1 MARKYSIQ
9 TQTGDG
15 VTETILVDRA
25 DTLAEA
31 FQKALSLSEPGSSV
45 SAYEDIGEATTPT
58 TNVGDSAM
66 DTAPGGPLYTPT
78 ILDISDEDTVLNPQT
93 AGVIERM
100 VNNANTFSVN
110 NFSTV
115 IDPSGTTQNILRSNF
130 LENLQNNPAN
140 AVNAI
145 REYTEQNESILVD
158 DVVNT
163 YKDELTS
170 RLEQA
175 GANQAQI
182 NTQLGLFDNFTAKI
196 ETYRNQ
202 PETLTRFLETA
213 SKARE
218 INNYISANEM
228 GGNPFSRSKI
238 RISSG
243 IDTNEAET
251 LKFLENMREAGD
263 DATPNFRNIGA
274 TDADSMTEG
283 GATQFDPTEFTQTVT
298 PGNVTPFANG
308 DDNGANG
315 SNGGNGDDDDKKDIE
330 NKVKTALG
338 TEILDTELTDFI
350 EENKDRLIDED
361 GELSPL
367 GFILIDAFSR
377 DIASRREAALAPFG
391 VSSPFAAISA
401 FGPDSPEAQEA
412 ARLAL
417 ATGTTSPYGALL
429 ARSGVQPTTAEID
442 QILRGGL
449 TVTQQR
455 ELEESL
461 ARGGLTAQERLAE
474 QRAQQLPSLFQSL
487 TPQTLGALSR
497 VLGSEQAVREAIS
510 PFITQSAMQQ
520 QQTPMQPTPTQP
532 YQEEM
537 FPETTRV
544 NLALGDPLNQTG
556 PFTRRVAETPARQ
569 PRATVGQYLTANPFD
584 RGAIETEAALA
595 GEDLQPFLQAATP
608 FGATT
613 ARGGLSPF
621 TRRRSTL

>member
-1 MARKYSIQ
+1 MARRYSIE

-15 VTETILVDRA
+15 VTETIIVDRA
-25 DTLAEA
+25 DSLAEA
-31 FQKALSLSEPGSSV
+31 FQKALSLSAPGSSV
-45 SAYEDIGEATTPT
+45 SAYEDIGEATTPST
-58 TNVGDSAM
+58 SIGDRAR

-93 AGVIERM
+93 ARIIERM
-100 VNNANTFSVN
+100 IDNRKSFSVY
-110 NFSTV
+110 
-115 IDPSGTTQNILRSNF
+115 
-130 LENLQNNPAN
+130 ENLSVGGRDGAGLQRRFEDGDGAVITAYVRGNKANPN
-140 AVNAI
+140 
-145 REYTEQNESILVD
+145 QPILIE

-163 YKDELTS
+163 YRDELTS

-175 GANQAQI
+175 GANQTEI
-182 NTQLGLFDNFTAKI
+182 NTQLGLFNNFTAKI
-196 ETYRNQ
+196 EAYRNQ
-202 PETLTRFLETA
+202 PETLTRFLDTA
-213 SKARE
+213 LNAKQLNIE
-218 INNYISANEM
+218 
-228 GGNPFSRSKI
+228 GNPFSRSFI
-238 RISSG
+238 GPRLEE
-243 IDTNEAET
+243 DETTNFE
-251 LKFLENMREAGD
+251 
-263 DATPNFRNIGA
+263 NIGA
-274 TDADSMTEG
+274 TDAESMTAG
-283 GATQFDPTEFTQTVT
+283 GATQFDPTQFEQTINVQ
-298 PGNVTPFANG
+298 NVTPFANG
-308 DDNGANG
+308 NANGANG
-315 SNGGNGDDDDKKDIE
+315 GNGGNGDKKKDDA
-330 NKVKTALG
+330 VKKAEEALG
-338 TEILDTELTDFI
+338 TEILNTELTDFI
-350 EENKDRLIDED
+350 EENQDRLIGED

-377 DIASRREAALAPFG
+377 DIASRREAELAPFG

-401 FGPDSPEAQEA
+401 FGPDSPQAQEA

-449 TVTQQR
+449 TVTEQR

-461 ARGGLTAQERLAE
+461 ARGGLTVQERLAE

-544 NLALGDPLNQTG
+544 NLALGNPLNQTG
-556 PFTRRVAETPARQ
+556 PFIRRVPETPARQ

-595 GEDLQPFLQAATP
+595 GEDLQPFFQAATP

-621 TRRRSTL
+621 RRQRSTL

>member
-1 MARKYSIQ
+1 MARRYSIE

-15 VTETILVDRA
+15 VTETIIVDRA
-25 DTLAEA
+25 DSLAEA

-45 SAYEDIGEATTPT
+45 SAYEDIGEATTPST
-58 TNVGDSAM
+58 SIGDRAR

-93 AGVIERM
+93 ARIIERM
-100 VNNANTFSVN
+100 IDNRKSFSVY
-110 NFSTV
+110 
-115 IDPSGTTQNILRSNF
+115 
-130 LENLQNNPAN
+130 ENLSVGGRDGAGLQRRFEDGDGAVITAYVRGNRANPN
-140 AVNAI
+140 
-145 REYTEQNESILVD
+145 QPILIE

-163 YKDELTS
+163 YRDELTS

-175 GANQAQI
+175 GANQTEI
-182 NTQLGLFDNFTAKI
+182 NTQLGLFNNFTAKI
-196 ETYRNQ
+196 EAYRNQ
-202 PETLTRFLETA
+202 PETLTRFLDTA
-213 SKARE
+213 LNAKQLNIE
-218 INNYISANEM
+218 
-228 GGNPFSRSKI
+228 GNPFSRSFI
-238 RISSG
+238 GPR
-243 IDTNEAET
+243 
-251 LKFLENMREAGD
+251 LEED
-263 DATPNFRNIGA
+263 ETPNFENIGA
-274 TDADSMTEG
+274 TDAESMTAG
-283 GATQFDPTEFTQTVT
+283 GATQFDPTDFEQTTNVQ
-298 PGNVTPFANG
+298 NVTPFANG
-308 DDNGANG
+308 NANGANG
-315 SNGGNGDDDDKKDIE
+315 GNGGNGDKKKDDA
-330 NKVKTALG
+330 VKKAEEAFG

-350 EENKDRLIDED
+350 EENQDRLIGED

-377 DIASRREAALAPFG
+377 DIASRREAELAPFG

-449 TVTQQR
+449 TVTEQR

-461 ARGGLTAQERLAE
+461 ARGGLTVQERLAE

-520 QQTPMQPTPTQP
+520 TPMQPTPTQP

-544 NLALGDPLNQTG
+544 NLALGNPLNQTG
-556 PFTRRVAETPARQ
+556 PFIRRVPETPARQ

-621 TRRRSTL
+621 RRQRSTL

>member
-1 MARKYSIQ
+1 MARRYSIE

-15 VTETILVDRA
+15 VTETIIVDRA
-25 DTLAEA
+25 DSLAEA

-45 SAYEDIGEATTPT
+45 SAYEDIGEATTPST
-58 TNVGDSAM
+58 SIGDRAR

-93 AGVIERM
+93 ARVIERM
-100 VNNANTFSVN
+100 IDNRKSFSVY
-110 NFSTV
+110 
-115 IDPSGTTQNILRSNF
+115 
-130 LENLQNNPAN
+130 ENLSVGGRDGAGLQRRFEDGDGAVITAYVRGNRANPN
-140 AVNAI
+140 
-145 REYTEQNESILVD
+145 QPILIE

-163 YKDELTS
+163 YRDELTS

-175 GANQAQI
+175 GANQTEI
-182 NTQLGLFDNFTAKI
+182 NTQLGLFNNFTAKI
-196 ETYRNQ
+196 EAYRNQ
-202 PETLTRFLETA
+202 PETLTRFLDTA
-213 SKARE
+213 LNAKQLNIE
-218 INNYISANEM
+218 
-228 GGNPFSRSKI
+228 GNPFSRSFI
-238 RISSG
+238 GPR
-243 IDTNEAET
+243 
-251 LKFLENMREAGD
+251 LEED
-263 DATPNFRNIGA
+263 ETPNFENIGA
-274 TDADSMTEG
+274 TDAESMTAG
-283 GATQFDPTEFTQTVT
+283 GATQFDPTKFEQTTNVQ
-298 PGNVTPFANG
+298 NVTPFANG
-308 DDNGANG
+308 NANGANG
-315 SNGGNGDDDDKKDIE
+315 GNGGNGDKKKDDA
-330 NKVKTALG
+330 VKKAEEALG
-338 TEILDTELTDFI
+338 TEILNTELTDFI
-350 EENKDRLIDED
+350 EENQDRLIGED

-377 DIASRREAALAPFG
+377 DIASRREAELAPFG

-401 FGPDSPEAQEA
+401 FGPDSPQAQEA

-449 TVTQQR
+449 TVTEQR

-461 ARGGLTAQERLAE
+461 ARGGLTVQERLAE

-520 QQTPMQPTPTQP
+520 TPMQPTPTQP

-544 NLALGDPLNQTG
+544 NLALGNPLNQTG
-556 PFTRRVAETPARQ
+556 PFIRRVPETPARQ

-621 TRRRSTL
+621 RRQRSTL

>member
-1 MARKYSIQ
+1 MARRYSIE

-15 VTETILVDRA
+15 VTETIIVDRA
-25 DTLAEA
+25 DSLAEA

-45 SAYEDIGEATTPT
+45 SAYEDIGEATTPST
-58 TNVGDSAM
+58 SIGDRAR

-93 AGVIERM
+93 ARIIERM
-100 VNNANTFSVN
+100 IDNRKSFSVY
-110 NFSTV
+110 
-115 IDPSGTTQNILRSNF
+115 
-130 LENLQNNPAN
+130 ENLSVGGRDGAGLQRRFEDGDGAVITAYVRGNRANPN
-140 AVNAI
+140 
-145 REYTEQNESILVD
+145 QPILIE

-163 YKDELTS
+163 YRDELTS

-175 GANQAQI
+175 GANQTEI
-182 NTQLGLFDNFTAKI
+182 NTQLGLFNNFTAKI
-196 ETYRNQ
+196 EAYRNQ
-202 PETLTRFLETA
+202 PETLTRFLDTA
-213 SKARE
+213 LNAKQLNIE
-218 INNYISANEM
+218 
-228 GGNPFSRSKI
+228 GNPFSRSFI
-238 RISSG
+238 GPR
-243 IDTNEAET
+243 
-251 LKFLENMREAGD
+251 LEED
-263 DATPNFRNIGA
+263 ETPNFENIGA
-274 TDADSMTEG
+274 TDAESMTAG
-283 GATQFDPTEFTQTVT
+283 GATQFDPTDFEQTTNVQ
-298 PGNVTPFANG
+298 NVTPFANG
-308 DDNGANG
+308 NANGANG
-315 SNGGNGDDDDKKDIE
+315 GNGGNGDKKKDDA
-330 NKVKTALG
+330 VKKAEEALG
-338 TEILDTELTDFI
+338 TEILNTELTDFI
-350 EENKDRLIDED
+350 EENQDRLIGED

-377 DIASRREAALAPFG
+377 DIASRREAELAPFG

-401 FGPDSPEAQEA
+401 FGPDSPQAQEA

-520 QQTPMQPTPTQP
+520 TPMQPTPTQP

-544 NLALGDPLNQTG
+544 NLALGNPLNQTG
-556 PFTRRVAETPARQ
+556 PFIRRVPETPARQ

-621 TRRRSTL
+621 RRQRSTL

>member
-1 MARKYSIQ
+1 MARRYSIE

-15 VTETILVDRA
+15 VTETIIVDRA
-25 DTLAEA
+25 DSLAEA

-45 SAYEDIGEATTPT
+45 SAYEDIGEATTPST
-58 TNVGDSAM
+58 SIGDRAR

-93 AGVIERM
+93 ARIIERM
-100 VNNANTFSVN
+100 IDNRKSFSVY
-110 NFSTV
+110 
-115 IDPSGTTQNILRSNF
+115 
-130 LENLQNNPAN
+130 ENLSVGGRDGAGLQRRFEDGDGAVITAYVRGNRANPN
-140 AVNAI
+140 
-145 REYTEQNESILVD
+145 QPILIE

-163 YKDELTS
+163 YRDELTS

-175 GANQAQI
+175 GANQTEI
-182 NTQLGLFDNFTAKI
+182 NTQLGLFNNFTAKI
-196 ETYRNQ
+196 EAYRNQ
-202 PETLTRFLETA
+202 PETLTRFLDTA
-213 SKARE
+213 LNAKQLNIE
-218 INNYISANEM
+218 
-228 GGNPFSRSKI
+228 GNPFSRSFI
-238 RISSG
+238 GPR
-243 IDTNEAET
+243 
-251 LKFLENMREAGD
+251 LEED
-263 DATPNFRNIGA
+263 ETPNFENIGA
-274 TDADSMTEG
+274 TDAESMTAG
-283 GATQFDPTEFTQTVT
+283 GATQFDPTKFEQTTNVQ
-298 PGNVTPFANG
+298 NVTPFANG
-308 DDNGANG
+308 NANGANG
-315 SNGGNGDDDDKKDIE
+315 GNGGNGDKKKDDA
-330 NKVKTALG
+330 VKKAEEALG
-338 TEILDTELTDFI
+338 TEILNTELTDFI
-350 EENKDRLIDED
+350 EENQDRLIGED

-377 DIASRREAALAPFG
+377 DIASRREAELAPFG

-401 FGPDSPEAQEA
+401 FGPDSPQAQEA

-520 QQTPMQPTPTQP
+520 TPMQPTPTQP

-544 NLALGDPLNQTG
+544 NLALGNPLNQTG
-556 PFTRRVAETPARQ
+556 PFIRRVPETPARQ

-621 TRRRSTL
+621 RRQRSTL

>member
-1 MARKYSIQ
+1 MARRYSIE

-15 VTETILVDRA
+15 VTETIIVDRA
-25 DTLAEA
+25 DSLAEA

-45 SAYEDIGEATTPT
+45 SAYEDIGEATTPST
-58 TNVGDSAM
+58 SIGDRAR

-93 AGVIERM
+93 ARIIERM
-100 VNNANTFSVN
+100 IDNRKSFSVY
-110 NFSTV
+110 
-115 IDPSGTTQNILRSNF
+115 
-130 LENLQNNPAN
+130 ENLSVGGRDGAGLQRRFEDGDGAVITAYVRGNRANPN
-140 AVNAI
+140 
-145 REYTEQNESILVD
+145 QPILIE

-163 YKDELTS
+163 YRDELTS

-175 GANQAQI
+175 GANQTEI
-182 NTQLGLFDNFTAKI
+182 NTQLGLFNNFTAKI
-196 ETYRNQ
+196 EAYRNQ
-202 PETLTRFLETA
+202 PETLTRFLDTA
-213 SKARE
+213 LNAKQLNIE
-218 INNYISANEM
+218 
-228 GGNPFSRSKI
+228 GNPFSRSFI
-238 RISSG
+238 GPR
-243 IDTNEAET
+243 
-251 LKFLENMREAGD
+251 LEED
-263 DATPNFRNIGA
+263 ETPNFGDIGA
-274 TDADSMTEG
+274 TDAESITEG
-283 GATQFDPTEFTQTVT
+283 GATQFEPTEFEQTTDVQ
-298 PGNVTPFANG
+298 NVTPFANG
-308 DDNGANG
+308 NANGANG
-315 SNGGNGDDDDKKDIE
+315 GNGGNGDKKKDDA
-330 NKVKTALG
+330 VKKAEEALG
-338 TEILDTELTDFI
+338 TEILNTELTDFI
-350 EENKDRLIDED
+350 EENQDRLIGED

-377 DIASRREAALAPFG
+377 DIASRREAELAPFG

-401 FGPDSPEAQEA
+401 FGPDSAQAQEA

-520 QQTPMQPTPTQP
+520 TPMQPTPTQP

-544 NLALGDPLNQTG
+544 NLALGNPLNQTG
-556 PFTRRVAETPARQ
+556 PFIRRVPETPARQ

>member
-1 MARKYSIQ
+1 MARRYSIE

-15 VTETILVDRA
+15 VTETIIVDRA
-25 DTLAEA
+25 DSLAEA

-45 SAYEDIGEATTPT
+45 SAYEDIGEATTPST
-58 TNVGDSAM
+58 SIGDRAR

-93 AGVIERM
+93 ARIIERM
-100 VNNANTFSVN
+100 IDNRKSFSVY
-110 NFSTV
+110 
-115 IDPSGTTQNILRSNF
+115 
-130 LENLQNNPAN
+130 ENLSVGGRDGAGLQRRFEDGDGAVITAYVRGNRANPN
-140 AVNAI
+140 
-145 REYTEQNESILVD
+145 QPILIE

-163 YKDELTS
+163 YRDELTS

-175 GANQAQI
+175 GANQTEI
-182 NTQLGLFDNFTAKI
+182 NTQLGLFNNFTAKI
-196 ETYRNQ
+196 EAYRNQ
-202 PETLTRFLETA
+202 PETLTRFLDTA
-213 SKARE
+213 LNAKQLNIE
-218 INNYISANEM
+218 
-228 GGNPFSRSKI
+228 GNPFSRSFI
-238 RISSG
+238 GPR
-243 IDTNEAET
+243 
-251 LKFLENMREAGD
+251 LEED
-263 DATPNFRNIGA
+263 ETPNFENIGA
-274 TDADSMTEG
+274 TDAESMTAG
-283 GATQFDPTEFTQTVT
+283 GATQFDPTEFEQTTNVQ
-298 PGNVTPFANG
+298 NVTPFANG
-308 DDNGANG
+308 ANG
-315 SNGGNGDDDDKKDIE
+315 GNGGNGDKKKDDA
-330 NKVKTALG
+330 VKKAEEALG
-338 TEILDTELTDFI
+338 TEILNTELTDFI
-350 EENKDRLIDED
+350 EENQDRLIGED

-401 FGPDSPEAQEA
+401 FGPDSAQAQEA

-449 TVTQQR
+449 TVTEQR

-461 ARGGLTAQERLAE
+461 ARGGLTVQERLAE

-520 QQTPMQPTPTQP
+520 TPMQPTPTQP

-544 NLALGDPLNQTG
+544 NLALGNPLNQTG
-556 PFTRRVAETPARQ
+556 PFIRRVPETPARQ

-621 TRRRSTL
+621 RRQRSTL

>member
-1 MARKYSIQ
+1 MARRYSIE

-15 VTETILVDRA
+15 VTETIIVDRA
-25 DTLAEA
+25 DSLAEA

-45 SAYEDIGEATTPT
+45 SAYEDIGEATTPST
-58 TNVGDSAM
+58 SIGDSAR

-93 AGVIERM
+93 ARIIERM
-100 VNNANTFSVN
+100 IDNRKSFSVY
-110 NFSTV
+110 
-115 IDPSGTTQNILRSNF
+115 
-130 LENLQNNPAN
+130 ENLSVGGRDGAGLQRRFEDGDGAVITAYVRGNRANPN
-140 AVNAI
+140 
-145 REYTEQNESILVD
+145 QPILIE

-163 YKDELTS
+163 YRDELTS

-175 GANQAQI
+175 GANQTEI
-182 NTQLGLFDNFTAKI
+182 NTQLGLFNNFTAKI
-196 ETYRNQ
+196 EAYRNQ
-202 PETLTRFLETA
+202 PETLTRFLDTA
-213 SKARE
+213 LNAKQLNIE
-218 INNYISANEM
+218 
-228 GGNPFSRSKI
+228 GNPFSRSFI
-238 RISSG
+238 GPR
-243 IDTNEAET
+243 
-251 LKFLENMREAGD
+251 LEED
-263 DATPNFRNIGA
+263 ETPNFENIGA
-274 TDADSMTEG
+274 TDAESMTAG
-283 GATQFDPTEFTQTVT
+283 GATQFDPTKFEQTTNVQ
-298 PGNVTPFANG
+298 NVTPFANG
-308 DDNGANG
+308 NANGANG
-315 SNGGNGDDDDKKDIE
+315 GNGGNGDKKKDDA
-330 NKVKTALG
+330 VKKAEEALG
-338 TEILDTELTDFI
+338 TEILNTELTDFI
-350 EENKDRLIDED
+350 EENQDRLIGED

-377 DIASRREAALAPFG
+377 DIASRREAELAPFG

-401 FGPDSPEAQEA
+401 FGPDSPQAQEA

-449 TVTQQR
+449 TVTEQR

-461 ARGGLTAQERLAE
+461 ARGGLTVQERLAE

-520 QQTPMQPTPTQP
+520 TPMQPTPTQP

-544 NLALGDPLNQTG
+544 NLALGNPLNQTG
-556 PFTRRVAETPARQ
+556 PFIRRVPETPARQ

-621 TRRRSTL
+621 RRQRSTL

>member
-1 MARKYSIQ
+1 MARRYSIE

-15 VTETILVDRA
+15 VTETIIVDRA
-25 DTLAEA
+25 DSLAEA

-45 SAYEDIGEATTPT
+45 SAYEDIGEATTPST
-58 TNVGDSAM
+58 SIGDRAR

-93 AGVIERM
+93 ARIIERM
-100 VNNANTFSVN
+100 IDNRKSFSVY
-110 NFSTV
+110 
-115 IDPSGTTQNILRSNF
+115 
-130 LENLQNNPAN
+130 ENLSVGGRDGAGLQRRFEDGDGAVITAYVRGNRANPN
-140 AVNAI
+140 
-145 REYTEQNESILVD
+145 QPILIE

-163 YKDELTS
+163 YRDELTS

-175 GANQAQI
+175 GANQTEI
-182 NTQLGLFDNFTAKI
+182 NTQLGLFNNFTAKI
-196 ETYRNQ
+196 EAYRNQ
-202 PETLTRFLETA
+202 PETLTRFLDTA
-213 SKARE
+213 LNAKQLNIE
-218 INNYISANEM
+218 
-228 GGNPFSRSKI
+228 GNPFSRSFI
-238 RISSG
+238 GPR
-243 IDTNEAET
+243 
-251 LKFLENMREAGD
+251 LEED
-263 DATPNFRNIGA
+263 ETPNFENIGA
-274 TDADSMTEG
+274 TDAESMTAG
-283 GATQFDPTEFTQTVT
+283 GATQFDPTDFEQTTNVQ
-298 PGNVTPFANG
+298 NVTPFANG
-308 DDNGANG
+308 NANGANG
-315 SNGGNGDDDDKKDIE
+315 GNGGNGDKKKDDA
-330 NKVKTALG
+330 VKKAEEALG
-338 TEILDTELTDFI
+338 TEILNTELTDFI
-350 EENKDRLIDED
+350 EENQDRLIGED

-377 DIASRREAALAPFG
+377 DIASRREAELAPFG

-401 FGPDSPEAQEA
+401 FGPDSPQAQEA

-449 TVTQQR
+449 TVTEQR

-461 ARGGLTAQERLAE
+461 ARGGLTVQERLAE

-497 VLGSEQAVREAIS
+497 VLGSEPAVREAIS
-510 PFITQSAMQQ
+510 PFITQSAM

-544 NLALGDPLNQTG
+544 NLALGDPLNQNG
-556 PFTRRVAETPARQ
+556 PFTRRVTETPARQ

-621 TRRRSTL
+621 RRQRSTL

>member
-1 MARKYSIQ
+1 MARRYSIE

-15 VTETILVDRA
+15 VTETIIVDRA
-25 DTLAEA
+25 DSLAEA
-31 FQKALSLSEPGSSV
+31 FQKALSLSEPGSNV
-45 SAYEDIGEATTPT
+45 SAYEDIGEATAPS
-58 TNVGDSAM
+58 TNIGDSAS
-66 DTAPGGPLYTPT
+66 DTTPGGPLYIPT
-78 ILDISDEDTVLNPQT
+78 ILDISDEDTVLNAQT

-115 IDPSGTTQNILRSNF
+115 IDPSGTQQNILRSNF

-145 REYTEQNESILVD
+145 REYTGQNESILVD

-170 RLEQA
+170 NLELS

-182 NTQLGLFDNFTAKI
+182 NTQLGLFDNFTAKV
-196 ETYRNQ
+196 EAYRNQ

-213 SKARE
+213 SNARE
-218 INNYISANEM
+218 LNIE
-228 GGNPFSRSKI
+228 GNPFSRTNI
-238 RISSG
+238 NIGSSL
-243 IDTNEAET
+243 IEEDMTTEQ
-251 LKFLENMREAGD
+251 D
-263 DATPNFRNIGA
+263 DVIPNFGDIGA
-274 TDADSMTEG
+274 TDAESMTAG
-283 GATQFDPTEFTQTVT
+283 DDASQFDSTQFEQTTNVQ
-298 PGNVTPFANG
+298 NVTPFPNE
-308 DDNGANG
+308 
-315 SNGGNGDDDDKKDIE
+315 KKDPEKKDPEKKDDIKKKAE
-330 NKVKTALG
+330 EALG
-338 TEILDTELTDFI
+338 TEILDTELSDFI
-350 EENKDRLIDED
+350 EENQDRLIGED

-377 DIASRREAALAPFG
+377 DIASRRETELAPFG

-417 ATGTTSPYGALL
+417 ATGTSSPYGALL
-429 ARSGVQPTTAEID
+429 ARRNAEPTTLEID

-449 TVTQQR
+449 SVQQQR
-455 ELEESL
+455 DLQESL
-461 ARGGLTAQERLAE
+461 ARGGLTAQQRLAE
-474 QRAQQLPSLFQSL
+474 QRTQQLPSLFQSL

-497 VLGSEQAVREAIS
+497 VLGSEDAVRQAIS

-520 QQTPMQPTPTQP
+520 QQIPMQPAPGQP

-544 NLALGDPLNQTG
+544 NLALGDPLNQNG
-556 PFTRRVAETPARQ
+556 SPFTRRVSETPARQ
-569 PRATVGQYLTANPFD
+569 PRATVGQYVRANPFD

-608 FGATT
+608 FGAPT

>member
-1 MARKYSIQ
+1 MARRYSIE

-15 VTETILVDRA
+15 VTETIIVDRA
-25 DTLAEA
+25 DSLAEA

-45 SAYEDIGEATTPT
+45 SAYEDIGEATTPST
-58 TNVGDSAM
+58 SIGDRAR

-93 AGVIERM
+93 ARIIERM
-100 VNNANTFSVN
+100 IDNRKSFSVY
-110 NFSTV
+110 
-115 IDPSGTTQNILRSNF
+115 
-130 LENLQNNPAN
+130 ENLSVGGRDGAGLQRRFEDGDGAVITAYVRGNRANPN
-140 AVNAI
+140 
-145 REYTEQNESILVD
+145 QPILIE

-163 YKDELTS
+163 YRDELTS

-175 GANQAQI
+175 GANQTEI
-182 NTQLGLFDNFTAKI
+182 NTQLGLFNNFTAKI
-196 ETYRNQ
+196 EAYRNQ
-202 PETLTRFLETA
+202 PETLTRFLDTA
-213 SKARE
+213 LNAKQLNIE
-218 INNYISANEM
+218 
-228 GGNPFSRSKI
+228 GNPFSRSFI
-238 RISSG
+238 GPR
-243 IDTNEAET
+243 
-251 LKFLENMREAGD
+251 LEED
-263 DATPNFRNIGA
+263 ETPNFENIGA
-274 TDADSMTEG
+274 TDAESMTAG
-283 GATQFDPTEFTQTVT
+283 GATQFDPTKFEQTTNVQ
-298 PGNVTPFANG
+298 NVTPFANG
-308 DDNGANG
+308 NANGANG
-315 SNGGNGDDDDKKDIE
+315 GNGGNGDKKKDDA
-330 NKVKTALG
+330 VKKAEEALG
-338 TEILDTELTDFI
+338 TEILNTELTDFI
-350 EENKDRLIDED
+350 EENQDRLIGED

-449 TVTQQR
+449 TVTEQR

-461 ARGGLTAQERLAE
+461 ARGGLTVQERLAE

-510 PFITQSAMQQ
+510 PFITQSAM

-621 TRRRSTL
+621 RRQRSTL

>member
-1 MARKYSIQ
+1 MARRYSIE

-15 VTETILVDRA
+15 VTETIIVDRA
-25 DTLAEA
+25 DSLAEA

-45 SAYEDIGEATTPT
+45 SAYEDIGEATTPST
-58 TNVGDSAM
+58 SIGDRAR

-93 AGVIERM
+93 ARIIERM
-100 VNNANTFSVN
+100 IDNRKSFSVY
-110 NFSTV
+110 
-115 IDPSGTTQNILRSNF
+115 
-130 LENLQNNPAN
+130 ENLSVGGRDGAGLQRRFEDGDGAVITAYVRGNRANPN
-140 AVNAI
+140 
-145 REYTEQNESILVD
+145 QPILIE

-163 YKDELTS
+163 YRDELTS

-175 GANQAQI
+175 GANQTEI
-182 NTQLGLFDNFTAKI
+182 NTQLGLFNNFTAKI
-196 ETYRNQ
+196 EAYRNQ
-202 PETLTRFLETA
+202 PETLTRFLDTA
-213 SKARE
+213 LNAKQLNIE
-218 INNYISANEM
+218 
-228 GGNPFSRSKI
+228 GNPFSRSFI
-238 RISSG
+238 GPR
-243 IDTNEAET
+243 
-251 LKFLENMREAGD
+251 LEED
-263 DATPNFRNIGA
+263 ETPNFGDIGA
-274 TDADSMTEG
+274 TDAESITEG
-283 GATQFDPTEFTQTVT
+283 GATQFDPTDFEQTTNVQ
-298 PGNVTPFANG
+298 NVTPFANG
-308 DDNGANG
+308 NANGANG
-315 SNGGNGDDDDKKDIE
+315 GNGGNGDKKKDDA
-330 NKVKTALG
+330 VKKAEEALG
-338 TEILDTELTDFI
+338 TEILNTELTDFI
-350 EENKDRLIDED
+350 EENQDRLIGED

-377 DIASRREAALAPFG
+377 DIASRREAELAPFG

-401 FGPDSPEAQEA
+401 FGPDSPQAQEA

-520 QQTPMQPTPTQP
+520 TPMQPTPTQP

-544 NLALGDPLNQTG
+544 NLALGNPLNQTG
-556 PFTRRVAETPARQ
+556 PFIRRVPETPARQ

-621 TRRRSTL
+621 RRQRSTL

>member
-1 MARKYSIQ
+1 MARRYSIE

-15 VTETILVDRA
+15 VTETIIVDRA
-25 DTLAEA
+25 DSLAEA

-45 SAYEDIGEATTPT
+45 SAYEDIGEATTPST
-58 TNVGDSAM
+58 SIGDRAR

-93 AGVIERM
+93 ARIIERM
-100 VNNANTFSVN
+100 IDNRKSFSVY
-110 NFSTV
+110 
-115 IDPSGTTQNILRSNF
+115 
-130 LENLQNNPAN
+130 ENLSVGGRDGAGLQRRFEDGDGAVITAYVRGNRANPN
-140 AVNAI
+140 
-145 REYTEQNESILVD
+145 QPILIE

-163 YKDELTS
+163 YRDELTS

-175 GANQAQI
+175 GANQTEI
-182 NTQLGLFDNFTAKI
+182 NTQLGLFNNFTAKI
-196 ETYRNQ
+196 EAYRNQ
-202 PETLTRFLETA
+202 PETLTRFLDTA
-213 SKARE
+213 LNAKQLNIE
-218 INNYISANEM
+218 
-228 GGNPFSRSKI
+228 GNPFSRSFI
-238 RISSG
+238 GPR
-243 IDTNEAET
+243 
-251 LKFLENMREAGD
+251 LEED
-263 DATPNFRNIGA
+263 ETPNFENIGA
-274 TDADSMTEG
+274 TDAESMTAG
-283 GATQFDPTEFTQTVT
+283 GATQFDPTQFEQTTNVQ
-298 PGNVTPFANG
+298 NVTPFANG
-308 DDNGANG
+308 NANGANG
-315 SNGGNGDDDDKKDIE
+315 GNGGNGDKKKDDA
-330 NKVKTALG
+330 VKKAEEALG
-338 TEILDTELTDFI
+338 TEILNTELTDFI
-350 EENKDRLIDED
+350 EENQDRLIGED

-377 DIASRREAALAPFG
+377 DIASRREAELAPFG

-401 FGPDSPEAQEA
+401 FGPDSPQAQEA

-449 TVTQQR
+449 TVTEQR

-461 ARGGLTAQERLAE
+461 ARGGLTVQERLAE

-520 QQTPMQPTPTQP
+520 TPMQPTPTQP

-544 NLALGDPLNQTG
+544 NLALGNPLNQTG
-556 PFTRRVAETPARQ
+556 PFIRRVPETPARQ

-621 TRRRSTL
+621 RRQRSTL

>member
-1 MARKYSIQ
+1 MARRYSIE

-15 VTETILVDRA
+15 VTETIIVDRA
-25 DTLAEA
+25 DSLAEA

-93 AGVIERM
+93 ARIIERM
-100 VNNANTFSVN
+100 IDNRKSFSVY
-110 NFSTV
+110 
-115 IDPSGTTQNILRSNF
+115 
-130 LENLQNNPAN
+130 ENLSVGGRDGAGLQRRFEDGDGAVITAYVRGNRANPN
-140 AVNAI
+140 
-145 REYTEQNESILVD
+145 QPILIE

-163 YKDELTS
+163 YRDELTS

-175 GANQAQI
+175 GANQTEI
-182 NTQLGLFDNFTAKI
+182 NTQLGLFNNFTAKI
-196 ETYRNQ
+196 EAYRNQ
-202 PETLTRFLETA
+202 PETLTRFLDTA
-213 SKARE
+213 LNAKQLNIE
-218 INNYISANEM
+218 
-228 GGNPFSRSKI
+228 GNPFSRSFI
-238 RISSG
+238 GPR
-243 IDTNEAET
+243 
-251 LKFLENMREAGD
+251 LEED
-263 DATPNFRNIGA
+263 ETPNFENIGA
-274 TDADSMTEG
+274 TDAESMTAG
-283 GATQFDPTEFTQTVT
+283 GATQFDPTKFEQTTNVQ
-298 PGNVTPFANG
+298 NVTPFANG
-308 DDNGANG
+308 NANGANG
-315 SNGGNGDDDDKKDIE
+315 GNGGNGDKKKDDA
-330 NKVKTALG
+330 VKKAEEALG
-338 TEILDTELTDFI
+338 TEILNTELTDFI
-350 EENKDRLIDED
+350 EENQDRLIGED

-401 FGPDSPEAQEA
+401 FGPDSPQAQEA

-449 TVTQQR
+449 TVTEQR

-461 ARGGLTAQERLAE
+461 ARGGLTVQERLAE

-520 QQTPMQPTPTQP
+520 TPMQPTPTQP

-544 NLALGDPLNQTG
+544 NLALGNPLNQTG
-556 PFTRRVAETPARQ
+556 PFIRRVPETPARQ

-621 TRRRSTL
+621 RRQRSTL

>member
-1 MARKYSIQ
+1 MARRYSIE

-15 VTETILVDRA
+15 VTETIIVDRA
-25 DTLAEA
+25 DSLAEA

-45 SAYEDIGEATTPT
+45 SAYEDIGEATTPST
-58 TNVGDSAM
+58 SIGDRAR

-93 AGVIERM
+93 ARIIERM
-100 VNNANTFSVN
+100 IDNRKSFSVY
-110 NFSTV
+110 
-115 IDPSGTTQNILRSNF
+115 
-130 LENLQNNPAN
+130 ENLSVGGRDGAGLQRRFEDGDGAVITAYVRGNRANPN
-140 AVNAI
+140 
-145 REYTEQNESILVD
+145 QPILIE

-163 YKDELTS
+163 YRDELTY

-175 GANQAQI
+175 GANQTEI
-182 NTQLGLFDNFTAKI
+182 NTQLGLFNNFTAKI
-196 ETYRNQ
+196 EAYRNQ
-202 PETLTRFLETA
+202 PETLTRFLDTA
-213 SKARE
+213 LNAKQLNIE
-218 INNYISANEM
+218 
-228 GGNPFSRSKI
+228 GNPFSRSFI
-238 RISSG
+238 GPR
-243 IDTNEAET
+243 
-251 LKFLENMREAGD
+251 LEED
-263 DATPNFRNIGA
+263 ETPNFENIGA
-274 TDADSMTEG
+274 TDAESMTAG
-283 GATQFDPTEFTQTVT
+283 GATQFDPTDFEQTTNVQ
-298 PGNVTPFANG
+298 NVTPFANG
-308 DDNGANG
+308 NANGANG
-315 SNGGNGDDDDKKDIE
+315 GNGGNGDKKKDDA
-330 NKVKTALG
+330 VKKAEEALG
-338 TEILDTELTDFI
+338 TEILNTELTDFI
-350 EENKDRLIDED
+350 EENQDRLIGED

-377 DIASRREAALAPFG
+377 DIASRREAELAPFG

-401 FGPDSPEAQEA
+401 FGPDSPQAQEA

-449 TVTQQR
+449 TVTEQR

-461 ARGGLTAQERLAE
+461 ARGGLTVQERLAE

-520 QQTPMQPTPTQP
+520 TPMQPTPTQP

-544 NLALGDPLNQTG
+544 NLALGNPLNQTG
-556 PFTRRVAETPARQ
+556 PFIRRVPETPARQ

-621 TRRRSTL
+621 RRQRSTL

>member
-1 MARKYSIQ
+1 MARRYSIE

-15 VTETILVDRA
+15 VTETIIVDRA
-25 DTLAEA
+25 DSLAEA

-45 SAYEDIGEATTPT
+45 SAYEDIGEATTPST
-58 TNVGDSAM
+58 SIGDRAR

-93 AGVIERM
+93 ARIIERM
-100 VNNANTFSVN
+100 IDNRKSFSVY
-110 NFSTV
+110 
-115 IDPSGTTQNILRSNF
+115 
-130 LENLQNNPAN
+130 ENLSVGGRDGAGLQRRFEDGDGAVITAYVRGNRANPN
-140 AVNAI
+140 
-145 REYTEQNESILVD
+145 QPILIE

-163 YKDELTS
+163 YRDELTY

-175 GANQAQI
+175 GANQTEI
-182 NTQLGLFDNFTAKI
+182 NTQLGLFNNFTAKI
-196 ETYRNQ
+196 EAYRNQ
-202 PETLTRFLETA
+202 PETLTRFLDTA
-213 SKARE
+213 LNAKQLNIE
-218 INNYISANEM
+218 
-228 GGNPFSRSKI
+228 GNPFSRSFI
-238 RISSG
+238 GPR
-243 IDTNEAET
+243 
-251 LKFLENMREAGD
+251 LEED
-263 DATPNFRNIGA
+263 ETPNFENIGA
-274 TDADSMTEG
+274 TDAESMTAG
-283 GATQFDPTEFTQTVT
+283 GATQFDPTKFEQTTNVQ
-298 PGNVTPFANG
+298 NVTPFANG
-308 DDNGANG
+308 NANGANG
-315 SNGGNGDDDDKKDIE
+315 GNGGNGDKKKDDA
-330 NKVKTALG
+330 VKKAEEALG
-338 TEILDTELTDFI
+338 TEILNTELTDFI
-350 EENKDRLIDED
+350 EENQDRLIGED

-377 DIASRREAALAPFG
+377 DIASRREAELAPFG

-401 FGPDSPEAQEA
+401 FGPDSPQAQEA

-449 TVTQQR
+449 TVTEQR

-461 ARGGLTAQERLAE
+461 ARGGLTVQERLAE

-520 QQTPMQPTPTQP
+520 TPMQPTPTQP

-544 NLALGDPLNQTG
+544 NLALGNPLNQTG
-556 PFTRRVAETPARQ
+556 PFIRRVPETPARQ

-621 TRRRSTL
+621 RRQRSTL

>member
-1 MARKYSIQ
+1 MARRYSIE

-15 VTETILVDRA
+15 VTETIIVDRA
-25 DTLAEA
+25 DSLAEA

-45 SAYEDIGEATTPT
+45 SAYEDIGEATTPST
-58 TNVGDSAM
+58 SIGDRAR

-93 AGVIERM
+93 ARIIERM
-100 VNNANTFSVN
+100 IDNRKSFSVY
-110 NFSTV
+110 
-115 IDPSGTTQNILRSNF
+115 
-130 LENLQNNPAN
+130 ENLSVGGRDGAGLQRRFEDGDGAVITAYVRGNRANPN
-140 AVNAI
+140 
-145 REYTEQNESILVD
+145 QPILIE

-163 YKDELTS
+163 YRDELTS

-175 GANQAQI
+175 GANQTEI
-182 NTQLGLFDNFTAKI
+182 NTQLGLFNNFTAKI
-196 ETYRNQ
+196 EAYRNQ
-202 PETLTRFLETA
+202 PETLTRFLDTA
-213 SKARE
+213 LNAKQLNIE
-218 INNYISANEM
+218 
-228 GGNPFSRSKI
+228 GNPFSRSFI
-238 RISSG
+238 GPR
-243 IDTNEAET
+243 
-251 LKFLENMREAGD
+251 LEED
-263 DATPNFRNIGA
+263 ETPNFENIGA
-274 TDADSMTEG
+274 TDAESMTAG
-283 GATQFDPTEFTQTVT
+283 GATQFDPTEFEQTTNVQ
-298 PGNVTPFANG
+298 NVTPFANG
-308 DDNGANG
+308 NANGANG
-315 SNGGNGDDDDKKDIE
+315 GNGGNGDKKKDDA
-330 NKVKTALG
+330 VKKAEEALG
-338 TEILDTELTDFI
+338 TEILNTELTDFI
-350 EENKDRLIDED
+350 EENQDRLIGED

-377 DIASRREAALAPFG
+377 DIASRREAELAPFG

-401 FGPDSPEAQEA
+401 FGPDSPQAQEA

-449 TVTQQR
+449 TVTEQR

-461 ARGGLTAQERLAE
+461 ARGGLTVQERLAE

-520 QQTPMQPTPTQP
+520 TPMQPTPTQP

-544 NLALGDPLNQTG
+544 NLALGNPLNQTG
-556 PFTRRVAETPARQ
+556 PFIRRVPETPARQ

-621 TRRRSTL
+621 RRQRSTL

>member
-1 MARKYSIQ
+1 MARRYSIE

-15 VTETILVDRA
+15 VTETIIVDRA
-25 DTLAEA
+25 DSLAEA

-45 SAYEDIGEATTPT
+45 SAYEDIGEATTPST
-58 TNVGDSAM
+58 SIGDRAR

-93 AGVIERM
+93 ARIIERM
-100 VNNANTFSVN
+100 IDNRKSFSVY
-110 NFSTV
+110 
-115 IDPSGTTQNILRSNF
+115 
-130 LENLQNNPAN
+130 ENLSVGGRDGAGLQRRFEDGDGAVITAYVRGNRANPN
-140 AVNAI
+140 
-145 REYTEQNESILVD
+145 QPILIE

-163 YKDELTS
+163 YRDELTS

-175 GANQAQI
+175 GANQTEI
-182 NTQLGLFDNFTAKI
+182 NTQLGLFNNFTAKI
-196 ETYRNQ
+196 EAYRNQ
-202 PETLTRFLETA
+202 PETLTRFLDTA
-213 SKARE
+213 LNAKQLNIE
-218 INNYISANEM
+218 
-228 GGNPFSRSKI
+228 GNPFSRSFI
-238 RISSG
+238 GPR
-243 IDTNEAET
+243 
-251 LKFLENMREAGD
+251 LEED
-263 DATPNFRNIGA
+263 ETPNFENIGA
-274 TDADSMTEG
+274 TDAESMTAG
-283 GATQFDPTEFTQTVT
+283 GATQFDPTDFEQTTNVQ
-298 PGNVTPFANG
+298 NVTPFANG
-308 DDNGANG
+308 NANGANG
-315 SNGGNGDDDDKKDIE
+315 GNGGNGDKKKDDA
-330 NKVKTALG
+330 VKKAEEALG

-377 DIASRREAALAPFG
+377 DIASRREAELAPFG

-401 FGPDSPEAQEA
+401 FGPDSPQAQEA

-449 TVTQQR
+449 TVTEQR

-461 ARGGLTAQERLAE
+461 ARGGLTVQERLAE

-544 NLALGDPLNQTG
+544 NLALGNPLNQTG
-556 PFTRRVAETPARQ
+556 PFIRRVPETPARQ

>member
-1 MARKYSIQ
+1 MARRYSIE

-15 VTETILVDRA
+15 VTETIIVDRA
-25 DTLAEA
+25 DSLAEA

-45 SAYEDIGEATTPT
+45 SAYEDIGEATTPST
-58 TNVGDSAM
+58 SIGDRAR

-93 AGVIERM
+93 ARIIERM
-100 VNNANTFSVN
+100 IDNRKSFSVY
-110 NFSTV
+110 
-115 IDPSGTTQNILRSNF
+115 
-130 LENLQNNPAN
+130 ENLSVGGRDGAGLQRRFEDGDGAVITAYVRGNRANPN
-140 AVNAI
+140 
-145 REYTEQNESILVD
+145 QPILIE

-163 YKDELTS
+163 YRDELTS

-175 GANQAQI
+175 GANQTEI
-182 NTQLGLFDNFTAKI
+182 NTQLGLFNNFTAKI
-196 ETYRNQ
+196 EAYRNQ
-202 PETLTRFLETA
+202 PETLTRFLDTA
-213 SKARE
+213 LNAKQLNIE
-218 INNYISANEM
+218 
-228 GGNPFSRSKI
+228 GNPFSRSFI
-238 RISSG
+238 GPR
-243 IDTNEAET
+243 
-251 LKFLENMREAGD
+251 LEED
-263 DATPNFRNIGA
+263 ETPNFENIGA
-274 TDADSMTEG
+274 TDAESMTAG
-283 GATQFDPTEFTQTVT
+283 GATQFDPTDFEQTTNVQ
-298 PGNVTPFANG
+298 NVTPFANG
-308 DDNGANG
+308 NANGANG
-315 SNGGNGDDDDKKDIE
+315 GNGGNGDKKKDDA
-330 NKVKTALG
+330 VKKAEEALG
-338 TEILDTELTDFI
+338 TEILNTELTDFI
-350 EENKDRLIDED
+350 EENQDRLIGED

-377 DIASRREAALAPFG
+377 DIASRREAELAPFG

-401 FGPDSPEAQEA
+401 FGPDSPQAQEA

-449 TVTQQR
+449 TVTEQR

-461 ARGGLTAQERLAE
+461 ARGGLTVQERLAE

-544 NLALGDPLNQTG
+544 NLALGNPLNQTG
-556 PFTRRVAETPARQ
+556 PFIRRVPETPARQ

-621 TRRRSTL
+621 RRQRSTL

>member
-1 MARKYSIQ
+1 MARRYSIQ

-25 DTLAEA
+25 DSLAEA
-31 FQKALSLSEPGSSV
+31 FQKALSISEPGSSV
-45 SAYEDIGEATTPT
+45 SAYEDIGEATAPS
-58 TNVGDSAM
+58 TNIGDSAM
-66 DTAPGGPLYTPT
+66 DTTPGGPLYIPT
-78 ILDISDEDTVLNPQT
+78 ILDISDEDIVLNSQT

-100 VNNANTFSVN
+100 IDNPNSFSLYENIGRNMVKDRFAEGDGAFITSFIRGEGGYANPN
-110 NFSTV
+110 Q
-115 IDPSGTTQNILRSNF
+115 PILI
-130 LENLQNNPAN
+130 E
-140 AVNAI
+140 
-145 REYTEQNESILVD
+145 

-163 YKDELTS
+163 YRDELTS

-175 GANQAQI
+175 GANQTEI
-182 NTQLGLFDNFTAKI
+182 NTQIGLFDNFTAKV
-196 ETYRNQ
+196 EAYRNQ
-202 PETLTRFLETA
+202 PETLTRFLDTA
-213 SKARE
+213 LNARTLL
-218 INNYISANEM
+218 NTNP
-228 GGNPFSRSKI
+228 NPFSRGQIGSRLI
-238 RISSG
+238 EE
-243 IDTNEAET
+243 D
-251 LKFLENMREAGD
+251 MRETGGNE
-263 DATPNFRNIGA
+263 TPNFRNIGA
-274 TDADSMTEG
+274 TDAESMTAG
-283 GATQFDPTEFTQTVT
+283 DDASQFDSTQFEQTTGVD
-298 PGNVTPFANG
+298 NVTPFANG
-308 DDNGANG
+308 KDPE
-315 SNGGNGDDDDKKDIE
+315 KKDPE
-330 NKVKTALG
+330 KKDVVKKAEEALG

-377 DIASRREAALAPFG
+377 DIASRREAELAPFG
-391 VSSPFAAISA
+391 VTSPFGAISA
-401 FGPDSPEAQEA
+401 FDPGSPQAEEA

-510 PFITQSAMQQ
+510 PFLTQSGM

-556 PFTRRVAETPARQ
+556 PFTRRVTETPARQ
-569 PRATVGQYLTANPFD
+569 PRATVGQYLRANPFD

>member
-1 MARKYSIQ
+1 MARRYSIE

-15 VTETILVDRA
+15 VTETIIVDRA
-25 DTLAEA
+25 DSLAEA

-45 SAYEDIGEATTPT
+45 SAYEDIGEATTPST
-58 TNVGDSAM
+58 SIGDRAR

-93 AGVIERM
+93 ARIIERM
-100 VNNANTFSVN
+100 IDNRKSFSVY
-110 NFSTV
+110 
-115 IDPSGTTQNILRSNF
+115 
-130 LENLQNNPAN
+130 ENLSVGGRDGAGLQRRFEDGDGAVITAYVRGNRANPN
-140 AVNAI
+140 
-145 REYTEQNESILVD
+145 QPILIE

-163 YKDELTS
+163 YRDELTS

-175 GANQAQI
+175 GANQTEI
-182 NTQLGLFDNFTAKI
+182 NTQLGLFNNFTAKI
-196 ETYRNQ
+196 EAYRNQ
-202 PETLTRFLETA
+202 PETLTRFLDTA
-213 SKARE
+213 LNAKQLNIE
-218 INNYISANEM
+218 
-228 GGNPFSRSKI
+228 GNPFSRSFI
-238 RISSG
+238 GPR
-243 IDTNEAET
+243 
-251 LKFLENMREAGD
+251 LEED
-263 DATPNFRNIGA
+263 ETPNFENIGA
-274 TDADSMTEG
+274 TDAESMTAG
-283 GATQFDPTEFTQTVT
+283 GATQFDPTQFEQTTNVQ
-298 PGNVTPFANG
+298 NVTPFANG
-308 DDNGANG
+308 NANGANG
-315 SNGGNGDDDDKKDIE
+315 GNGGNGDKKKDDA
-330 NKVKTALG
+330 VKKAEEALG
-338 TEILDTELTDFI
+338 TEILNTELTDFI
-350 EENKDRLIDED
+350 EENQDRLIGED

-377 DIASRREAALAPFG
+377 DIASRREAELAPFG

-401 FGPDSPEAQEA
+401 FGPDSPQAQEA

-449 TVTQQR
+449 TVTEQR

-520 QQTPMQPTPTQP
+520 QQTPMQPAPTQP

>member
-1 MARKYSIQ
+1 MARRYSIE

-15 VTETILVDRA
+15 VTETIIVDRA
-25 DTLAEA
+25 DSLAEA

-45 SAYEDIGEATTPT
+45 SAYEDIGEATTPST
-58 TNVGDSAM
+58 SIGDRAR

-93 AGVIERM
+93 ARIIERM
-100 VNNANTFSVN
+100 IDNRKSFSVY
-110 NFSTV
+110 
-115 IDPSGTTQNILRSNF
+115 
-130 LENLQNNPAN
+130 ENLSVGGRDGAGLQRRFEDGDGAVITAYVRGNRANPN
-140 AVNAI
+140 
-145 REYTEQNESILVD
+145 QPILIE

-163 YKDELTS
+163 YRDELTS

-175 GANQAQI
+175 GANQTEI
-182 NTQLGLFDNFTAKI
+182 NTQLGLFNNFTAKI
-196 ETYRNQ
+196 EAYRNQ
-202 PETLTRFLETA
+202 PETLTRFLDTA
-213 SKARE
+213 LNAKQLNIE
-218 INNYISANEM
+218 
-228 GGNPFSRSKI
+228 GNPFSRSFI
-238 RISSG
+238 GPR
-243 IDTNEAET
+243 
-251 LKFLENMREAGD
+251 LEED
-263 DATPNFRNIGA
+263 ETPNFENIGA
-274 TDADSMTEG
+274 TDAESMTAG
-283 GATQFDPTEFTQTVT
+283 GATQFDPTKFEQTTNVQ
-298 PGNVTPFANG
+298 NVTPFANG
-308 DDNGANG
+308 NANGANG
-315 SNGGNGDDDDKKDIE
+315 GNGGNGDKKKDDA
-330 NKVKTALG
+330 VKKAEEALG
-338 TEILDTELTDFI
+338 TEILNTELTDFI
-350 EENKDRLIDED
+350 EENQDRLIGED

-377 DIASRREAALAPFG
+377 DIASRREAELAPFG

-401 FGPDSPEAQEA
+401 FGPDSPQAQEA

-449 TVTQQR
+449 TVTEQR

-520 QQTPMQPTPTQP
+520 TPMQPTPTQP

-544 NLALGDPLNQTG
+544 NLALGNPLNQTG
-556 PFTRRVAETPARQ
+556 PFIRRVPETPARQ

-621 TRRRSTL
+621 RRQRSTL

>member
-1 MARKYSIQ
+1 MIDNRKSFSVYENLSVGGRDGAGLQ
-9 TQTGDG
+9 RRFEDGDG
-15 VTETILVDRA
+15 AVITAYVRGNRANPNQPIL
-25 DTLAEA
+25 
-31 FQKALSLSEPGSSV
+31 
-45 SAYEDIGEATTPT
+45 
-58 TNVGDSAM
+58 
-66 DTAPGGPLYTPT
+66 
-78 ILDISDEDTVLNPQT
+78 
-93 AGVIERM
+93 IE
-100 VNNANTFSVN
+100 
-110 NFSTV
+110 
-115 IDPSGTTQNILRSNF
+115 
-130 LENLQNNPAN
+130 
-140 AVNAI
+140 
-145 REYTEQNESILVD
+145 

-163 YKDELTS
+163 YRDELTS

-175 GANQAQI
+175 GANQTEI
-182 NTQLGLFDNFTAKI
+182 NTQLGLINNFTAKI
-196 ETYRNQ
+196 EAYRNQ
-202 PETLTRFLETA
+202 PETLTRFLDTA
-213 SKARE
+213 LNPKQLNIE
-218 INNYISANEM
+218 
-228 GGNPFSRSKI
+228 GNPFSR
-238 RISSG
+238 
-243 IDTNEAET
+243 TNINIGST
-251 LKFLENMREAGD
+251 LIEEDMRETGD
-263 DATPNFRNIGA
+263 DATPNFENIGA
-274 TDADSMTEG
+274 TDAESMTAG
-283 GATQFDPTEFTQTVT
+283 GATQFDPTKFEQTTNVQ
-298 PGNVTPFANG
+298 NVTPFANG
-308 DDNGANG
+308 NANGANG
-315 SNGGNGDDDDKKDIE
+315 GNGGNGDKKKDDA
-330 NKVKTALG
+330 VKKAEEAFG

-417 ATGTTSPYGALL
+417 ATGTPSPYGDLL

-449 TVTQQR
+449 TVTEQR

-461 ARGGLTAQERLAE
+461 ARGGLTVQERLAE

-510 PFITQSAMQQ
+510 PFITQSAM

>member
-1 MARKYSIQ
+1 MARRYSIE

-15 VTETILVDRA
+15 VTETIIVDRA
-25 DTLAEA
+25 DSLAEA

-45 SAYEDIGEATTPT
+45 SAYEDIGEATTPST
-58 TNVGDSAM
+58 SIGDRAR

-93 AGVIERM
+93 ARIIERM
-100 VNNANTFSVN
+100 IDNRKSFSVY
-110 NFSTV
+110 
-115 IDPSGTTQNILRSNF
+115 
-130 LENLQNNPAN
+130 ENLSVGGRDGAGLQRRFEDGDGAVITAYVRGNRANPN
-140 AVNAI
+140 
-145 REYTEQNESILVD
+145 QPILIE

-163 YKDELTS
+163 YRDELTS

-175 GANQAQI
+175 GANQTEI
-182 NTQLGLFDNFTAKI
+182 NTQLGLFNNFTAKI
-196 ETYRNQ
+196 EAYRNQ
-202 PETLTRFLETA
+202 PETLTRFLDTA
-213 SKARE
+213 LNAKQLNIE
-218 INNYISANEM
+218 
-228 GGNPFSRSKI
+228 GNPFSRSFI
-238 RISSG
+238 GPR
-243 IDTNEAET
+243 
-251 LKFLENMREAGD
+251 LEED
-263 DATPNFRNIGA
+263 ETPNFENIGA
-274 TDADSMTEG
+274 TDAESMTAG
-283 GATQFDPTEFTQTVT
+283 GATQFDPTKFEQTTNVQ
-298 PGNVTPFANG
+298 NVTPFANG
-308 DDNGANG
+308 NANGANG
-315 SNGGNGDDDDKKDIE
+315 GNGGNGDKKKDDA
-330 NKVKTALG
+330 VKKAEEALG
-338 TEILDTELTDFI
+338 TEILNTELTDFI
-350 EENKDRLIDED
+350 EENQDRLIGED

-377 DIASRREAALAPFG
+377 DIASRREAELAPFG

-401 FGPDSPEAQEA
+401 FGPDSPQAQEA

-449 TVTQQR
+449 TVTEQR

-461 ARGGLTAQERLAE
+461 ARGGLTVQERLAE

-520 QQTPMQPTPTQP
+520 QQTPMQPAPTQP

>member
-1 MARKYSIQ
+1 MARRYSIE

-15 VTETILVDRA
+15 VTETIIVDRA
-25 DTLAEA
+25 DSLAEA

-45 SAYEDIGEATTPT
+45 SAYEDIGEATTPST
-58 TNVGDSAM
+58 SIGDRAR

-93 AGVIERM
+93 ARIIERM
-100 VNNANTFSVN
+100 IDNRKSFSVY
-110 NFSTV
+110 
-115 IDPSGTTQNILRSNF
+115 
-130 LENLQNNPAN
+130 ENLSVGGRDGAGLQRRFEDGDGAVITAYVRGNRANPN
-140 AVNAI
+140 
-145 REYTEQNESILVD
+145 QPILIE

-163 YKDELTS
+163 YRDELTS

-175 GANQAQI
+175 GANQTEI
-182 NTQLGLFDNFTAKI
+182 NTQLGLFNNFTAKI
-196 ETYRNQ
+196 EAYRNQ
-202 PETLTRFLETA
+202 PETLTRFLDTA
-213 SKARE
+213 LNAKQLNIE
-218 INNYISANEM
+218 
-228 GGNPFSRSKI
+228 GNPFSRSFI
-238 RISSG
+238 GPR
-243 IDTNEAET
+243 
-251 LKFLENMREAGD
+251 LEED
-263 DATPNFRNIGA
+263 ETPNFENMGA
-274 TDADSMTEG
+274 TDAESMTAG
-283 GATQFDPTEFTQTVT
+283 GATQFDPTDFEQTTNVQ
-298 PGNVTPFANG
+298 NVTPFANG
-308 DDNGANG
+308 NANGANG
-315 SNGGNGDDDDKKDIE
+315 GNGGNGDKKKDDA
-330 NKVKTALG
+330 VKKAEEALG
-338 TEILDTELTDFI
+338 TEILNTELTDFI
-350 EENKDRLIDED
+350 EENQDRLIGED

-377 DIASRREAALAPFG
+377 DIASRREAELAPFG

-401 FGPDSPEAQEA
+401 FGPDSPQAQEA

-449 TVTQQR
+449 TVTEQR

-461 ARGGLTAQERLAE
+461 ARGGLTVQERLAE

-520 QQTPMQPTPTQP
+520 TPMQPTPTQP

-544 NLALGDPLNQTG
+544 NLALGNPLNQTG
-556 PFTRRVAETPARQ
+556 PFIRRVPETPARQ

-621 TRRRSTL
+621 RRQRSTL

>member
-1 MARKYSIQ
+1 MARRYSIE

-15 VTETILVDRA
+15 VTETIIVDRA
-25 DTLAEA
+25 DSLAEA

-45 SAYEDIGEATTPT
+45 SAYEDIGEATTPST
-58 TNVGDSAM
+58 SIGDRAR

-93 AGVIERM
+93 ARIIERM
-100 VNNANTFSVN
+100 IDNRKSFSVY
-110 NFSTV
+110 
-115 IDPSGTTQNILRSNF
+115 
-130 LENLQNNPAN
+130 ENLSVGGRDGAGLQRRFEDGDGAVITAYVRGNRANPN
-140 AVNAI
+140 
-145 REYTEQNESILVD
+145 QPILIE

-163 YKDELTS
+163 YRDELTS

-175 GANQAQI
+175 GANQTEI
-182 NTQLGLFDNFTAKI
+182 NTQLGLFNNFTAKI
-196 ETYRNQ
+196 EAYRNQ
-202 PETLTRFLETA
+202 PETLTRFLDTA
-213 SKARE
+213 LNAKQLNIE
-218 INNYISANEM
+218 
-228 GGNPFSRSKI
+228 GNPFSRSFI
-238 RISSG
+238 GPR
-243 IDTNEAET
+243 
-251 LKFLENMREAGD
+251 LEED
-263 DATPNFRNIGA
+263 ETPNFENIGA
-274 TDADSMTEG
+274 TDAESMTAG
-283 GATQFDPTEFTQTVT
+283 GATQFDPTKFEQTTNVQ
-298 PGNVTPFANG
+298 NVTPFANG
-308 DDNGANG
+308 NANGANG
-315 SNGGNGDDDDKKDIE
+315 GNGGNGDKKKDDA
-330 NKVKTALG
+330 VKKAEEALG
-338 TEILDTELTDFI
+338 TEILNTELTDFI
-350 EENKDRLIDED
+350 EENQDRLIGED

-377 DIASRREAALAPFG
+377 DIASRREAELAPFG

-401 FGPDSPEAQEA
+401 FGPDSPQAQEA

-449 TVTQQR
+449 TVTEQR

-461 ARGGLTAQERLAE
+461 ARGGLTVQERLAE

-544 NLALGDPLNQTG
+544 NLALGNPLNQTG
-556 PFTRRVAETPARQ
+556 PFIRRVPETPARQ

-621 TRRRSTL
+621 RRQRSTL

>member
-1 MARKYSIQ
+1 MARRYSIE

-15 VTETILVDRA
+15 VTETIIVDRA
-25 DTLAEA
+25 DSLAEA

-45 SAYEDIGEATTPT
+45 SAYEDIGEATTPST
-58 TNVGDSAM
+58 SIGDRAR

-93 AGVIERM
+93 ARIIERM
-100 VNNANTFSVN
+100 IDNRKSFSVY
-110 NFSTV
+110 
-115 IDPSGTTQNILRSNF
+115 
-130 LENLQNNPAN
+130 ENLSVGGRDGAGLQRRFEDGDGAVITAYVRGNRANPN
-140 AVNAI
+140 
-145 REYTEQNESILVD
+145 QPILIE

-163 YKDELTS
+163 YRDELTS

-175 GANQAQI
+175 GANQTEI
-182 NTQLGLFDNFTAKI
+182 NTQLGLFNNFTAKI
-196 ETYRNQ
+196 EAYRNQ
-202 PETLTRFLETA
+202 PETLTRFLDTA
-213 SKARE
+213 LNAKQLNIE
-218 INNYISANEM
+218 
-228 GGNPFSRSKI
+228 GNPFSRSFI
-238 RISSG
+238 GPR
-243 IDTNEAET
+243 
-251 LKFLENMREAGD
+251 LEED
-263 DATPNFRNIGA
+263 ETPNFENIGA
-274 TDADSMTEG
+274 TDAESMTAG
-283 GATQFDPTEFTQTVT
+283 GATQFDPTDFEQTTNVQ
-298 PGNVTPFANG
+298 NVTPFANG
-308 DDNGANG
+308 NANGANG
-315 SNGGNGDDDDKKDIE
+315 GNGGNGDKKKDDA
-330 NKVKTALG
+330 VKKAEEALG
-338 TEILDTELTDFI
+338 TEILNTELTDFI
-350 EENKDRLIDED
+350 EENQDRLIGED

-377 DIASRREAALAPFG
+377 DIASRREAELAPFG

-401 FGPDSPEAQEA
+401 FGPDSPQAQEA

-449 TVTQQR
+449 TVTEQR

-461 ARGGLTAQERLAE
+461 ARGGLTVQERLAE

-520 QQTPMQPTPTQP
+520 TPMQPTPTQP

-544 NLALGDPLNQTG
+544 NLALGNPLNQTG
-556 PFTRRVAETPARQ
+556 PFIRRVPETPARQ

-621 TRRRSTL
+621 RRQRSTL

>member
-1 MARKYSIQ
+1 MARRYSIE

-15 VTETILVDRA
+15 VTETIIVDRA
-25 DTLAEA
+25 DSLAEA

-45 SAYEDIGEATTPT
+45 SAYEDIGEATTPST
-58 TNVGDSAM
+58 SIGDRAR

-93 AGVIERM
+93 ARIIERM
-100 VNNANTFSVN
+100 IDNRKSFSVY
-110 NFSTV
+110 
-115 IDPSGTTQNILRSNF
+115 
-130 LENLQNNPAN
+130 ENLSVGGRDGAGLQRRFEDGDGAVITAYVRGNRANPN
-140 AVNAI
+140 
-145 REYTEQNESILVD
+145 QPILIE

-163 YKDELTS
+163 YRDELTS

-175 GANQAQI
+175 GANQTEI
-182 NTQLGLFDNFTAKI
+182 NTQLGLFNNFTAKI
-196 ETYRNQ
+196 EAYRNQ
-202 PETLTRFLETA
+202 PETLTRFLDTA
-213 SKARE
+213 LNAKQLNIE
-218 INNYISANEM
+218 
-228 GGNPFSRSKI
+228 GNPFSRSFI
-238 RISSG
+238 GPR
-243 IDTNEAET
+243 
-251 LKFLENMREAGD
+251 LEED
-263 DATPNFRNIGA
+263 ETPNFENIGA
-274 TDADSMTEG
+274 TDAESMTAG
-283 GATQFDPTEFTQTVT
+283 GATQFDPTKFEQTTNVQ
-298 PGNVTPFANG
+298 NVTPFANG
-308 DDNGANG
+308 NANGANG
-315 SNGGNGDDDDKKDIE
+315 GNGGNGDKKKDDA
-330 NKVKTALG
+330 VKKAEEALG
-338 TEILDTELTDFI
+338 TEILNTELTDFI
-350 EENKDRLIDED
+350 EENQDRLIGED

-377 DIASRREAALAPFG
+377 DIASRREAELAPFG

-401 FGPDSPEAQEA
+401 FGPDSPQAQEA

-449 TVTQQR
+449 TVTEQR

-461 ARGGLTAQERLAE
+461 ARGGLTVQERLAE

-520 QQTPMQPTPTQP
+520 TPMQPTPTQP

-544 NLALGDPLNQTG
+544 NLALGNPLNQTG
-556 PFTRRVAETPARQ
+556 PFIRRVPETPARQ

-621 TRRRSTL
+621 RRQRSTL

>member
-1 MARKYSIQ
+1 MARRYSIE

-15 VTETILVDRA
+15 VTETIIVDRA
-25 DTLAEA
+25 DSLAEA

-45 SAYEDIGEATTPT
+45 SAYEDIGEATTPST
-58 TNVGDSAM
+58 SIGDRAR

-93 AGVIERM
+93 ARIIERM
-100 VNNANTFSVN
+100 IDNRKSFSVY
-110 NFSTV
+110 
-115 IDPSGTTQNILRSNF
+115 
-130 LENLQNNPAN
+130 ENLSVGGRDGAGLQRRFEDGDGAVITAYVRGNRANPN
-140 AVNAI
+140 
-145 REYTEQNESILVD
+145 QPILIE

-163 YKDELTS
+163 YRDELTS

-175 GANQAQI
+175 GANQTEI
-182 NTQLGLFDNFTAKI
+182 NTQLGLFNNFTAKI
-196 ETYRNQ
+196 EAYRNQ
-202 PETLTRFLETA
+202 PETLTRFLDTA
-213 SKARE
+213 LNAKQLNIE
-218 INNYISANEM
+218 
-228 GGNPFSRSKI
+228 GNPFSRSFI
-238 RISSG
+238 GPR
-243 IDTNEAET
+243 
-251 LKFLENMREAGD
+251 LEED
-263 DATPNFRNIGA
+263 ETPNFENIGA
-274 TDADSMTEG
+274 TDAESMTAG
-283 GATQFDPTEFTQTVT
+283 GATQFDPTQFEQTTNVQ
-298 PGNVTPFANG
+298 NVTPFANG
-308 DDNGANG
+308 NANGANG
-315 SNGGNGDDDDKKDIE
+315 GNGGNGDKKKDDA
-330 NKVKTALG
+330 VKKAEEALG
-338 TEILDTELTDFI
+338 TEILNTELTDFI
-350 EENKDRLIDED
+350 EENQDRLIGED

-377 DIASRREAALAPFG
+377 DIASRREAELAPFG

-401 FGPDSPEAQEA
+401 FGPDSPQAQEA

-449 TVTQQR
+449 TVTEQR

-461 ARGGLTAQERLAE
+461 ARGGLTVQERLAE

-544 NLALGDPLNQTG
+544 NLALGNPLNQTG
-556 PFTRRVAETPARQ
+556 PFIRRVPETPARQ

-621 TRRRSTL
+621 RRQRSTL

>member
-1 MARKYSIQ
+1 MARRYSIE

-15 VTETILVDRA
+15 VTETIIVDRA
-25 DTLAEA
+25 DSLAEA

-45 SAYEDIGEATTPT
+45 SAYEDIGEATTPST
-58 TNVGDSAM
+58 SIGDRAR

-93 AGVIERM
+93 ARIIERM
-100 VNNANTFSVN
+100 IDNRKSFSVY
-110 NFSTV
+110 
-115 IDPSGTTQNILRSNF
+115 
-130 LENLQNNPAN
+130 ENLSVGGRDGAGLQRRFEDGDGAVITAYVRGNRANPN
-140 AVNAI
+140 
-145 REYTEQNESILVD
+145 QPILIE

-163 YKDELTS
+163 YRDELTS

-175 GANQAQI
+175 GANQTEI
-182 NTQLGLFDNFTAKI
+182 NTQLGLFNNFTAKI
-196 ETYRNQ
+196 EAYRNQ
-202 PETLTRFLETA
+202 PETLTRFLDTA
-213 SKARE
+213 LNAKQLNIE
-218 INNYISANEM
+218 
-228 GGNPFSRSKI
+228 GNPFSRSFI
-238 RISSG
+238 GPR
-243 IDTNEAET
+243 
-251 LKFLENMREAGD
+251 LEED
-263 DATPNFRNIGA
+263 ETPNFENIGA
-274 TDADSMTEG
+274 TDAESMTAG
-283 GATQFDPTEFTQTVT
+283 GATQFDPTKFEQTTNVQ
-298 PGNVTPFANG
+298 NVTPFANG
-308 DDNGANG
+308 NANGANG
-315 SNGGNGDDDDKKDIE
+315 GNGGNGDKKKDDA
-330 NKVKTALG
+330 VKKAEEALG
-338 TEILDTELTDFI
+338 TEILNTELTDFI
-350 EENKDRLIDED
+350 EENQDRLIGED

-449 TVTQQR
+449 TVTEQR

-461 ARGGLTAQERLAE
+461 ARGGLTVQERLAE

-520 QQTPMQPTPTQP
+520 TPMQPTPTQP

-544 NLALGDPLNQTG
+544 NLALGNPLNQTG
-556 PFTRRVAETPARQ
+556 PFIRRVPETPARQ

-621 TRRRSTL
+621 RRQRSTL

>member
-1 MARKYSIQ
+1 MARRYSIQ

-25 DTLAEA
+25 DSLAEA

-45 SAYEDIGEATTPT
+45 SAYEDMGEATAPSTSI
-58 TNVGDSAM
+58 GDSAR
-66 DTAPGGPLYTPT
+66 DTAPGGPLYIPT

-93 AGVIERM
+93 ARVIERM
-100 VNNANTFSVN
+100 IDNPNSFSVYDN
-110 NFSTV
+110 LPVGRFGPDKRFADGDGAV
-115 IDPSGTTQNILRSNF
+115 ITAFVRGDRA
-130 LENLQNNPAN
+130 NP
-140 AVNAI
+140 
-145 REYTEQNESILVD
+145 NESILIE

-163 YKDELTS
+163 YRDELTS
-170 RLEQA
+170 SLEQA
-175 GANQAQI
+175 GANQTEI
-182 NTQLGLFDNFTAKI
+182 NTQLGLFNNFTAKI
-196 ETYRNQ
+196 EAYRNQ
-202 PETLTRFLETA
+202 PETLTRFLNTA
-213 SKARE
+213 LDARQLNIE
-218 INNYISANEM
+218 
-228 GGNPFSRSKI
+228 GNPFSRSFI
-238 RISSG
+238 GPR
-243 IDTNEAET
+243 
-251 LKFLENMREAGD
+251 LEED
-263 DATPNFRNIGA
+263 ETPNFRDIGA
-274 TDADSMTEG
+274 TDAESMTAG
-283 GATQFDPTEFTQTVT
+283 DDASQFDSTQFEQTTGVE
-298 PGNVTPFANG
+298 NVTPFANG
-308 DDNGANG
+308 DGNGV
-315 SNGGNGDDDDKKDIE
+315 NGGNGRNGDDDEKKDIKK
-330 NKVKTALG
+330 KVKTALG

-350 EENKDRLIDED
+350 EENQDRLIGED

-401 FGPDSPEAQEA
+401 FGPDSPQAQEA

-417 ATGTTSPYGALL
+417 ATGTSSPYGALL

-449 TVTQQR
+449 TVQQQR
-455 ELEESL
+455 DLQESL
-461 ARGGLTAQERLAE
+461 ARGGLTAQQRLAE

-497 VLGSEQAVREAIS
+497 VLGSEDAVRQAIS

-520 QQTPMQPTPTQP
+520 QQIPMQPAPGQP

-544 NLALGDPLNQTG
+544 NLALGDPSNQTG
-556 PFTRRVAETPARQ
+556 PFTRRVTETPARQ

-621 TRRRSTL
+621 RRRRSTL

>member
-1 MARKYSIQ
+1 MARRYSIE

-15 VTETILVDRA
+15 VTETIIVDRA
-25 DTLAEA
+25 DSLAEA

-45 SAYEDIGEATTPT
+45 SAYEDIGEATTPST
-58 TNVGDSAM
+58 SIGDRAR

-93 AGVIERM
+93 ARIIERM
-100 VNNANTFSVN
+100 IDNRKSFSVY
-110 NFSTV
+110 
-115 IDPSGTTQNILRSNF
+115 
-130 LENLQNNPAN
+130 ENLSVGGRDGAGLQRRFEDGDGAVITAYVRGNRANPN
-140 AVNAI
+140 
-145 REYTEQNESILVD
+145 QPILIE

-163 YKDELTS
+163 YRDELTS

-175 GANQAQI
+175 GANQTEI
-182 NTQLGLFDNFTAKI
+182 NTQLGLFNNFTAKI
-196 ETYRNQ
+196 EAYRNQ
-202 PETLTRFLETA
+202 PETLTRFLDTA
-213 SKARE
+213 LNAKQLNIE
-218 INNYISANEM
+218 
-228 GGNPFSRSKI
+228 GNPFSRSFI
-238 RISSG
+238 GPR
-243 IDTNEAET
+243 
-251 LKFLENMREAGD
+251 LEED
-263 DATPNFRNIGA
+263 ETPNFENIGA
-274 TDADSMTEG
+274 TDAESMTAG
-283 GATQFDPTEFTQTVT
+283 GATQFDPTDFEQTTNVQ
-298 PGNVTPFANG
+298 NVTPFANG
-308 DDNGANG
+308 NANGANG
-315 SNGGNGDDDDKKDIE
+315 GNGGNGDKKKDDA
-330 NKVKTALG
+330 VKKAEEALG
-338 TEILDTELTDFI
+338 TEILNTELTDFI
-350 EENKDRLIDED
+350 EENQDRLIGED

-401 FGPDSPEAQEA
+401 FGPDSPQAQEA

-449 TVTQQR
+449 TVTEQR

-461 ARGGLTAQERLAE
+461 ARGGLTVQERLAE

-544 NLALGDPLNQTG
+544 NLALGNPLNQTG
-556 PFTRRVAETPARQ
+556 PFIRRVPETPARQ

-621 TRRRSTL
+621 RRQRSTL

>member
-1 MARKYSIQ
+1 MARRYSIE

-15 VTETILVDRA
+15 VTETIIVDRA
-25 DTLAEA
+25 DSLAEA

-45 SAYEDIGEATTPT
+45 SAYEDIGEATTPST
-58 TNVGDSAM
+58 SIGDRAR

-93 AGVIERM
+93 ARIIERM
-100 VNNANTFSVN
+100 IDNRKSFSVY
-110 NFSTV
+110 
-115 IDPSGTTQNILRSNF
+115 
-130 LENLQNNPAN
+130 ENLSVGGRDGAGLQRRFEDGDGAVITAYVRGNRANPN
-140 AVNAI
+140 
-145 REYTEQNESILVD
+145 QPILIE

-163 YKDELTS
+163 YRDELTS

-175 GANQAQI
+175 GANQTEI
-182 NTQLGLFDNFTAKI
+182 NTQLGLFNNFTAKI
-196 ETYRNQ
+196 EAYRNQ
-202 PETLTRFLETA
+202 PETLTRFLDTA
-213 SKARE
+213 LNAKQLNIE
-218 INNYISANEM
+218 
-228 GGNPFSRSKI
+228 GNPFSRSFI
-238 RISSG
+238 GPR
-243 IDTNEAET
+243 
-251 LKFLENMREAGD
+251 LEED
-263 DATPNFRNIGA
+263 ETPNFENIGA
-274 TDADSMTEG
+274 TDAESMTTG
-283 GATQFDPTEFTQTVT
+283 GATQFDPTEFKQTTDVE
-298 PGNVTPFANG
+298 NVTPFANG
-308 DDNGANG
+308 NANGANG
-315 SNGGNGDDDDKKDIE
+315 GNGGNGDKKKDDA
-330 NKVKTALG
+330 VKKAEEALG
-338 TEILDTELTDFI
+338 TEILNTELTDFI
-350 EENKDRLIDED
+350 EENQDRLIGED

-377 DIASRREAALAPFG
+377 DIASRREAELAPFG

-401 FGPDSPEAQEA
+401 FGPDSPQAQEA

-520 QQTPMQPTPTQP
+520 TPMQPTPTQP

-544 NLALGDPLNQTG
+544 NLALGNPLNQTG
-556 PFTRRVAETPARQ
+556 PFIRRVPETPARQ

-621 TRRRSTL
+621 RRQRSTL